1 MLKQSNTREVLEEI
15 KITYSRRILDAK
27 GDRLSVSFG

>member
-1 MLKQSNTREVLEEI
+1 MLKQSNIREVLEEI
-15 KITYSRRILDAK
+15 KITYSRILDAK